1 MRIGKIGVI
10 GAGAMGAGISALA
23 ASAGFPVRLLDVPVL
38 TRVFIAQQAWGK
50 AWSFSALTIGGAT
63 FFGVAGLFP
72 NIFPSSLDP
81 AFSKTAFNAASTAPT
96 LGVMLAVALVMVPIV
111 IGYQTWVYRL
121 FSGKITRESP
131 SYE

>member
-1 MRIGKIGVI
+1 L
-10 GAGAMGAGISALA
+10 AG
-23 ASAGFPVRLLDVPVL
+23 LLL
-38 TRVFIAQQAWGK
+38 TRVFIAQKAWGK
-50 AWSFSALTIGGAT
+50 AWAFSALTIVGAT

-81 AFSKTAFNAASTAPT
+81 AFSKTAFNSASTAPT

-131 SYE
+131 AYD